1 MLASL
6 TKTQAMSTKEEALR
20 IFEAH
25 YTEWENSEERNKSGY
40 DYERTYLAMMQRV
53 QREVLQSGVGEVSRN
68 KNLKKKS

>member
-1 MLASL
+1 
-6 TKTQAMSTKEEALR
+6 MSTKEEALR

-25 YTEWENSEERNKSGY
+25 YTEWESGEERNRSGY

-68 KNLKKKS
+68 KNLKKKSSPEQGG